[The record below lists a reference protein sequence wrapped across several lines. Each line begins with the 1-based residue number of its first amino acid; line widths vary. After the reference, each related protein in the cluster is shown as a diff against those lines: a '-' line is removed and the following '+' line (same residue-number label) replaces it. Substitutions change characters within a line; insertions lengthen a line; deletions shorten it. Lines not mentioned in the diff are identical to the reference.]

1 MDINGIKP
9 CVWQIEEG
17 VLIAVHGIKESVQ
30 QLPEPLVELWHL
42 NKNLAV
48 TLYNK
53 DHACTHVHTI
63 TWHECN
69 KRKLNIKYYRK
80 PIILVYIFLSP

>member
-9 CVWQIEEG
+9 CIWQIWEG
-17 VLIAVHGIKESVQ
+17 ELIVVHGIKESTQ
-30 QLPEPLVELWHL
+30 QLPEPLVEPWHSD
-42 NKNLAV
+42 KNLAV

-63 TWHECN
+63 TRHGRN
-69 KRKLNIKYYRK
+69 RRKLNIKYYRK